1 MSPQINFLL
10 AQALECLARS
20 NLDGAKLYL
29 NQAIRLQPQNP
40 NALRLLGVIVAQQ
53 GQSNLALELINRAL
67 QFFPKNPLALSNL
80 GNVFLSLKRFDEA
93 IEAFDKS
100 IKLDPKYTEAWS
112 NKGNVY
118 FELKEFEQALVC
130 QEKAIQLKPDFADA
144 WYNKGII
151 FNNLKF
157 FNEAIF
163 SYNQAIQIHPNHALA
178 HLNKSLLMLLL
189 GYYQEGWREYEWRWK
204 TNFQKDSWREYEVP
218 RWLGDQPLKNKT
230 ILIWQEQGLGDAI
243 QFYRYIDSIVDLGA
257 QVIWEAPQP
266 LVKLFSSLKKNSCEV
281 ISHAASLPAFDFHCP
296 LLSLPLAF
304 QTNQDN
310 IPKPGSYI
318 TLDNQQFGIRMWQG
332 KLGQKTKPR
341 VGLVWSGN
349 PKHINDYN
357 RSLSL
362 SDLVSFL
369 PKNFEYISLQTEV
382 RDSDKL
388 TLEHH
393 PEIRRFE
400 DSLNDFL
407 DTAMLISQLDLIIS
421 VDTSVAHLGGAL
433 GKATWLLLP
442 YVPDW
447 RWLVDGADTPWYSSM
462 KLYRQ
467 TAINNWGSVLDKV
480 KEDLGSLNHNLKL

>member
-1 MSPQINFLL
+1 
-10 AQALECLARS
+10 
-20 NLDGAKLYL
+20 
-29 NQAIRLQPQNP
+29 
-40 NALRLLGVIVAQQ
+40 
-53 GQSNLALELINRAL
+53 
-67 QFFPKNPLALSNL
+67 
-80 GNVFLSLKRFDEA
+80 
-93 IEAFDKS
+93 
-100 IKLDPKYTEAWS
+100 
-112 NKGNVY
+112 
-118 FELKEFEQALVC
+118 
-130 QEKAIQLKPDFADA
+130 
-144 WYNKGII
+144 
-151 FNNLKF
+151 
-157 FNEAIF
+157 
-163 SYNQAIQIHPNHALA
+163 
-178 HLNKSLLMLLL
+178 
-189 GYYQEGWREYEWRWK
+189 
-204 TNFQKDSWREYEVP
+204 
-218 RWLGDQPLKNKT
+218 
-230 ILIWQEQGLGDAI
+230 
-243 QFYRYIDSIVDLGA
+243 
-257 QVIWEAPQP
+257 
-266 LVKLFSSLKKNSCEV
+266 
-281 ISHAASLPAFDFHCP
+281 
-296 LLSLPLAF
+296 
-304 QTNQDN
+304 
-310 IPKPGSYI
+310 
-318 TLDNQQFGIRMWQG
+318 MWQG